1 MQFNLMFFQMYGF
14 QYDTILFNE
23 FQNLKSFDAARGA
36 RANYII
42 L

>member
-1 MQFNLMFFQMYGF
+1 MQFNLMFFKMYDF
-14 QYDTILFNE
+14 QYNTILFNE